1 MEDFK
6 KKFVVEAL
14 DHINDLEESLLILEN
29 APTDKTVIETAFRAM
44 HSLKGGGAMFG
55 FEEISHVTHD
65 LETIYD
71 KIREGTLIV
80 TSPLISLT
88 FKVVDI
94 IKDLLN
100 EEEYNKIQFDALIDE
115 LKRFSLADNLIPEA
129 NILPSPENRTHTFFI
144 RFEPDAHIMEN
155 GTNPLFLIDELI
167 SLGKCFVRADY
178 SKMPTW
184 QDIDTA
190 NCYFSWSIII
200 SGLISESELKDVF
213 IFVEDDCMLDIEKIS
228 DTDLFADPDMCN
240 KLSKIAGLDYRK
252 PLRKSDI
259 LQTILHQT
267 DKMSLLQDSSA
278 PINTE
283 SSELRKFKQ
292 NAVIASI
299 RVASEKVD
307 TLMNLVS
314 ELVTTQARLSLFAE
328 NFDNPELTIIAEN
341 IQKLSREL
349 RDNAFSIVLI
359 PIESLMTRFQRMVRD
374 LSAELHKETV
384 FETFG
389 GETELDKT
397 IIENLTD
404 PLMHIL
410 RNSLDHGLEL
420 PAERIALRKPREGK
434 ISFKAY
440 HSGPNVFIQVSD
452 DGRGLNVEKIRRKAI
467 DKKLISPDQVLT
479 DRETFDLIFL
489 PGFSTAETVSDI
501 SGRGVGMDVVRKKIS
516 AIRGEIDVDSVFGK
530 GTTITIKLPL
540 TLSIID
546 GLLVKVADIF
556 FIFPLSAISKIF
568 SMDSCQTNYGNLVV
582 VDGEQ
587 VPYFDLKE
595 EFALSHIVSPT
606 SSREL
611 VVVRSEDKTIGLL
624 VDAVLGEYQ
633 AVLKPLGKHYKDQ
646 EVVSGATILGDGTI
660 ALVLDTG
667 KAIKKFAS
675 ILNTVEV

>member
-6 KKFVVEAL
+6 KKFIVEAL
-14 DHINDLEESLLILEN
+14 DHINDLEESLLVLEN
-29 APTDKTVIETAFRAM
+29 APSNRDEIETAFRAM

-55 FEEISHVTHD
+55 FEEISQVTHD

-71 KIREGTLIV
+71 QIREGTLIV
-80 TSPLISLT
+80 TSRLISLT

-100 EEEYNKIQFDALIDE
+100 DDDYNKKQFDALIEE
-115 LKRFSLADNLIPEA
+115 LKNFSAEDSTDSVITTRESA
-129 NILPSPENRTHTFFI
+129 NEHLSHSYFI
-144 RFEPDAHIMEN
+144 RFEPDEHIMEN
-155 GTNPLFLIDELI
+155 GTNPLFLIDELT
-167 SLGKCFVRADY
+167 SLGKTFVFADCA
-178 SKMPTW
+178 KQPAWT
-184 QDIDTA
+184 DINFA
-190 NCYFSWSIII
+190 NCYFSWTIVI
-200 SGLISESELKDVF
+200 SGIITENDLKDIF
-213 IFVEDDCMLDIEKIS
+213 IFVEDDCLLEIKKIFDGDIFLIPDFEEKIEQ
-228 DTDLFADPDMCN
+228 
-240 KLSKIAGLDYRK
+240 IAGTNFKK
-252 PLRKSDI
+252 PL
-259 LQTILHQT
+259 
-267 DKMSLLQDSSA
+267 SLIEIQKLITSESEDSNASQYLTSA
-278 PINTE
+278 EI
-283 SSELRKFKQ
+283 SEQGEARRTKQ

-328 NFDNPELTIIAEN
+328 NFDNPELTAIAEN

-359 PIESLMTRFQRMVRD
+359 PIESIMTRFQRMVRD
-374 LSAELHKETV
+374 LSSELNKESV
-384 FETFG
+384 FETYG

-420 PAERIALRKPREGK
+420 PAERVAKGKPRVGK
-434 ISFKAY
+434 ITFKAY

-452 DGRGLNVEKIRRKAI
+452 DGRGLNLDKIKAKAI
-467 DKKLISPDQVLT
+467 AKKLIPPDHSMT
-479 DRETFDLIFL
+479 DREVYDLIFL
-489 PGFSTAETVSDI
+489 PGFSTAEMVSDI

-516 AIRGEIDVDSVFGK
+516 AIRGEIEVDSIFGK
-530 GTTITIKLPL
+530 GTSITIKLPL

-568 SMDSCQTNYGNLVV
+568 SMDSCNTNYGNLVV

-595 EFALSHIVSPT
+595 EFDLSHT
-606 SSREL
+606 SSTKSREL
-611 VVVRSEDKTIGLL
+611 VVVTSEDKTIGLL
-624 VDAVLGEYQ
+624 VDSVFGEYQ

-646 EVVSGATILGDGTI
+646 EVISGATILGDGTI

-667 KAIKKFAS
+667 KAIKRFS
-675 ILNTVEV
+675 TTLNTIEA